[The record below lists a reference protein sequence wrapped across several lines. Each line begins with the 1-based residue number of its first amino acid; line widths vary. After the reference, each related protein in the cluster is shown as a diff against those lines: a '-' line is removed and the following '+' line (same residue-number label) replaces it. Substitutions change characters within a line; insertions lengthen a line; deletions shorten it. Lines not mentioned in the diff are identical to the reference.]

1 MSNIKQTILAAI
13 FMICG
18 VNCAQ
23 SQTIQVVD
31 ENGHGIGLAS
41 VTDGNGVLIGLTDI
55 NGVLADVKG
64 NRTVAITHVAYKP
77 KTVTVASLPD
87 GRVTMEV
94 NNFGLNEL
102 VVTPKPLLYTEL
114 YYRFYAY
121 VDDSLRTFVAGI
133 VPYTWNFQKKK
144 QTAKFSAYTCAV
156 FNLKDVSWWKVRSES
171 MVEGALRSNPAEKL
185 ISDGTWKKK
194 LFIEQVPLGEN
205 RWVIVNPVDTVG
217 TLVRANGLSTFT
229 VDGAKVQM
237 YVNEQLG
244 QTKMLKRRQDK
255 NYAYEYVEVFRINDD
270 GEVGREDYVMSL
282 NHWEHDGSKGRETY
296 IVEAW
301 VTDRGYM
308 TDEQF
313 KQKRKDLDAMN
324 TKQAWNHMP
333 IEVLEAYE
341 RQHNIPA
348 ITDEARKAVALIT
361 RDRCLKK

>member
-324 TKQAWNHMP
+324 AKQAWNHMP
-333 IEVLEAYE
+333 IEVLASTTSPPSLT
-341 RQHNIPA
+341 RH
-348 ITDEARKAVALIT
+348 ARLWP
-361 RDRCLKK
+361 